1 MSSKVIII
9 DDEPLARSI
18 VIEYIQHFPDLVV
31 YQVCSNGY
39 EGVKAIQQYKPD
51 LIILDIQ
58 MPKINGFEML
68 ELIENPPA
76 VIFAT
81 AFDEYAIKAF
91 DAHAID
97 YLLKPFNQDRFEKA
111 IKKWREQKNSSAGE
125 KQTKQLLDDVALTA
139 PQNQRIV
146 IKDGSKIK
154 IIPVQDIFYLE
165 AADDF
170 VKVFTK
176 EGYFLKNKTM
186 SHFEQVLDASQFV
199 RSHRSY
205 IVNLQQITRIGYA
218 MVTVYGMNSK
228 VGNISYYDPNQ
239 DQTFTK
245 PYSEETSKIIDQEV
259 RALIDTAYERTKAL
273 LTEKK
278 AQVEILAER
287 LLEKEVLFQSDVEAL
302 IGKRPYEEKKPLG
315 EDEPHHSEGGISE
328 GVPPYDPGVTQHVP
342 V

>member
-31 YQVCSNGY
+31 CQVCSNGY

-91 DAHAID
+91 EAHAID

-111 IKKWREQKNSSAGE
+111 IKKWREQKNSSVGE

-205 IVNLQQITRIGYA
+205 IINLQQITRI
-218 MVTVYGMNSK
+218 
-228 VGNISYYDPNQ
+228 D
-239 DQTFTK
+239 
-245 PYSEETSKIIDQEV
+245 
-259 RALIDTAYERTKAL
+259 
-273 LTEKK
+273 
-278 AQVEILAER
+278 
-287 LLEKEVLFQSDVEAL
+287 
-302 IGKRPYEEKKPLG
+302 PYEKDNHVAILRSGAK
-315 EDEPHHSEGGISE
+315 
-328 GVPPYDPGVTQHVP
+328 VP
-342 V
+342 VSRTGYPKLKAILGL